1 MWCRAFLLLSAACS
15 AQAFG
20 FAARPLHARTRSRI
34 APPFMSAIDPNKTH
48 RTAEWW
54 EDDTA
59 TLLQVANA
67 LGRWDSAAEWAERTE
82 FAVVNSARS
91 ESMAQGATVERHEMA
106 RRNGNVERVAFTQNV
121 PKLPFTNEKLAA
133 SLGKSVE
140 EMQGMPVSKTALNLL
155 YDALAQSKTSML
167 PEKTVDARR
176 KAFFTPEGGLDE
188 GAMLQGLFKSRA
200 TVTLGWILLGKGQL
214 YGAVFAGRILLDVTG
229 TFDKIQEVLGPFAEG
244 LYWVLS
250 FGVAVFAVQSSA
262 AMARRTADYET
273 MSKEEAEVE
282 QEAARFASRASDN
295 PLEKISTKLA
305 QLGRSGE
312 GEDT

>member
-214 YGAVFAGRILLDVTG
+214 YGAVFAGRILLDVTQDG
-229 TFDKIQEVLGPFAEG
+229 RLRDDVEG
-244 LYWVLS
+244 
-250 FGVAVFAVQSSA
+250 G
-262 AMARRTADYET
+262 
-273 MSKEEAEVE
+273 
-282 QEAARFASRASDN
+282 
-295 PLEKISTKLA
+295 
-305 QLGRSGE
+305 G
-312 GEDT
+312 